1 MTLAENMKMSGR
13 NPFRGDERAK
23 ILIVDDDKE
32 LLVSCSKVLRNG
44 RYEVATFD
52 DSNLAAKEIENGQ
65 YDLIISDLSM
75 PGVSGMTLLRKAQS
89 TSPDVPFVIFSA
101 YGSVETV
108 VEAMKEGA
116 FDFIEK
122 PFKADRLKVVVEKSL
137 SHRNLFKEKEA
148 LESELKKRY
157 SFDSLIGKSPAM
169 HQVFNMITRVAEGE
183 SNVAIIG
190 ESGTGKEL
198 VARSLHAHSLRK
210 TSAFVPVNCGALP
223 ENLFESEL
231 FGYEKGAFTGAFRRK
246 PGLLEYADGGTFFL
260 DEICE
265 LSPTLQV
272 KLLRMLQDK
281 KIRRVGGTDLIDVDV
296 RIISASN
303 RNLEEALSSGQLRE
317 DLYYRLNVI
326 SIRLPSLRDRLED
339 IPLLVR
345 HFIEKYSKLTP
356 KNITGI
362 DSRAL
367 NCLENYHWPG
377 NVRELENVIERAV
390 TLAKDEEIAVT
401 DLSENLIQ
409 KNDNGFGAQYELPF
423 DQARAQ
429 LLQRFERCY
438 LVKLLERHQGNVTSA
453 SDESG
458 ITRRTFHRMLQTH
471 NLHSKDW
478 KHY

>member
-1 MTLAENMKMSGR
+1 MSE
-13 NPFRGDERAK
+13 ERAK

-32 LLVSCSKVLRNG
+32 LLVSCSKVLKNG
-44 RYEVATFD
+44 RYEVTTID
-52 DSNLAAKEIENGQ
+52 DSEQAAAAIESGE

-75 PGVSGMTLLRKAQS
+75 PGESGMSLLRKAQ
-89 TSPDVPFVIFSA
+89 TVTPDVPFVIFSA
-101 YGSVETV
+101 YGSVETA
-108 VEAMKEGA
+108 VEAMREGA

-122 PFKADRLKVVVEKSL
+122 PFKANRLKVVVEKSIN
-137 SHRNLFKEKEA
+137 HRNLFKQKKA
-148 LESELKKRY
+148 LESELRKRY
-157 SFDSLIGKSPAM
+157 SFDALIGKSRVM
-169 HQVFNMITRVAEGE
+169 QQVFDMITRVAVGE
-183 SNVAIIG
+183 SNIAIIG

-210 TSAFVPVNCGALP
+210 AKAFVPVNCGALP

-265 LSPTLQV
+265 LSPALQV
-272 KLLRMLQDK
+272 KLLRMLQDR

-303 RNLEEALSSGQLRE
+303 RNLEDALAAGKLRE

-326 SIRLPSLRDRLED
+326 SIKLPPLRDRIED
-339 IPLLVR
+339 IPLLVQ

-362 DSRAL
+362 NSRAL
-367 NCLENYHWPG
+367 TCLEEHDWPG

-390 TLAKDEEIAVT
+390 TLAKGEEITVE
-401 DLSENLIQ
+401 DLSDNLIR
-409 KNDNGFGAQYELPF
+409 KNDNGFGAQYEMPF
-423 DQARAQ
+423 EEAREQ
-429 LLQRFERCY
+429 VLQRFERCY
-438 LVKLLERHQGNVTSA
+438 LIKLLERHKGNVTSA
-453 SDESG
+453 AQESG
-458 ITRRTFHRMLQTH
+458 ITRRTFHRLLQRH
-471 NLHSKDW
+471 HLHSKDW
-478 KHY
+478 KQGQDSK

>member
-1 MTLAENMKMSGR
+1 M
-13 NPFRGDERAK
+13 DERAK

-32 LLVSCSKVLRNG
+32 LLVSCSKVLKNG
-44 RYEVATFD
+44 RYDVTTLD
-52 DSNLAAKEIENGQ
+52 DSTAAAAAIESGEF
-65 YDLIISDLSM
+65 DLIISDLSM
-75 PGVSGMTLLRKAQS
+75 PGVNGMTLLRKAQ
-89 TSPDVPFVIFSA
+89 TVMPEVPFVIFSA

-108 VEAMKEGA
+108 VEAMREGA

-137 SHRNLFKEKEA
+137 GHRNLLKEKKA
-148 LESELKKRY
+148 LESELRKRY
-157 SFDSLIGKSPAM
+157 SFDALIGKSPAM
-169 HQVFNMITRVAEGE
+169 QQVFDMITRVAEGE
-183 SNVAIIG
+183 SNIAIIG

-210 TSAFVPVNCGALP
+210 TKAFVPVNCGALP

-281 KIRRVGGTDLIDVDV
+281 KIRRVGGTELIDVDV

-303 RNLEEALSSGQLRE
+303 RNLEDALSAGSLRE

-326 SIRLPSLRDRLED
+326 CIKLPALRDRKED
-339 IPLLVR
+339 IPLLCQ

-356 KNITGI
+356 KNLEGI
-362 DSRAL
+362 SNHAL
-367 NCLENYHWPG
+367 NCLEDYNWPG
-377 NVRELENVIERAV
+377 NVRELENVIERAI
-390 TLAKDEEIAVT
+390 TLAKGTAIELD
-401 DLSENLIQ
+401 DLPAHLIQ
-409 KNDNGFGAQYELPF
+409 KEYNGNGGQMEMPLNE
-423 DQARAQ
+423 AREKN
-429 LLQRFERCY
+429 LQRFERNY
-438 LVKLLERHQGNVTSA
+438 LIRLLEKHHGNVTA
-453 SDESG
+453 AAKDSG
-458 ITRRTFHRMLQTH
+458 VTRRTFHRLLLH
-471 NLHSKDW
+471 HDLHSKDW
-478 KHY
+478 R